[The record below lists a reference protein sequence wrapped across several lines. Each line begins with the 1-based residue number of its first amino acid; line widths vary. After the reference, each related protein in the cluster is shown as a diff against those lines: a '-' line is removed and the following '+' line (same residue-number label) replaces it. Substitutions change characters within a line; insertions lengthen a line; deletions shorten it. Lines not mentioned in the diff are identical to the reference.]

1 MSDDRTLDV
10 VVGKVVPSPANVQLT
25 HILYLLHAVGLVVG
39 AWSSAVTM
47 IGAFVF
53 GWTSII
59 AIIINYV
66 KRDEMKGTFLE
77 SHLVWQADTFWRCVV
92 VMLIGF
98 VLYLILVGFLIN
110 WLIFGLVGLWAV
122 YRIIKGW
129 LSLNEG
135 NEGKAMPVS

>member
-1 MSDDRTLDV
+1 MSDDMTLDV
-10 VVGKVVPSPANVQLT
+10 TSTENRSAPLGLVQLT

-53 GWTSII
+53 GWTSIV
-59 AIIINYV
+59 AMIINYV

-77 SHLVWQADTFWRCVV
+77 SHLVWQADTFWRCLI

-135 NEGKAMPVS
+135 KPMAVS